1 MALAVVQPVGQSVGR
16 NVVHAVGL
24 EVVRAV
30 VLAVAKAVVLAVGE
44 EIQMIMLSSLLAMT
58 IPDVDILATVLTLED
73 NTTRG
78 MTAINNVVY
87 NRAKENKKNIRKVL
101 LKKYQFTCLNPH
113 TVQKK
118 SLRDLVKKA
127 KSRSNWNV
135 AKSIAE
141 NTYKGKVH
149 TLVAGATHYHVYR
162 GKIKCS
168 PTWTHPS
175 LGGKNK
181 KCKIVAFIG
190 NHVYLK
196 NVD

>member
-1 MALAVVQPVGQSVGR
+1 MNFQINFREAQGV
-16 NVVHAVGL
+16 
-24 EVVRAV
+24 
-30 VLAVAKAVVLAVGE
+30 
-44 EIQMIMLSSLLAMT
+44 QMIILSSLLAMV
-58 IPDVDILATVLTLED
+58 IPDADLLATVLTLED

-78 MTAINNVVY
+78 MTAVNNVVY
-87 NRAKENKKNIRKVL
+87 SRAKEDKKNIRKVL

-118 SLRDLVKKA
+118 SLRNLVKKA
-127 KSRSNWNV
+127 KSRSNWAV

-149 TLVAGATHYHVYR
+149 KSVEGATHYHVYQ

-181 KCKIVAFIG
+181 KCKIVGFIG
-190 NHVYLK
+190 THVFLS

>member
-1 MALAVVQPVGQSVGR
+1 MMNFQINFREAQGV
-16 NVVHAVGL
+16 
-24 EVVRAV
+24 
-30 VLAVAKAVVLAVGE
+30 
-44 EIQMIMLSSLLAMT
+44 QMIILSSLLAMV
-58 IPDVDILATVLTLED
+58 IPDTDLLATVLTLED

-118 SLRDLVKKA
+118 SLRNLVKKA
-127 KSRSNWNV
+127 KSRSNWAV

-149 TLVAGATHYHVYR
+149 KSVEGATHYHVYQ

-175 LGGKNK
+175 LGGRNK

-190 NHVYLK
+190 DHVYLSS
-196 NVD
+196 VD